1 MWRAF
6 SWFMMIVALVLSDP
20 GWAQAPTRQ
29 GPNMGMPKGFI
40 VPSGKSFALLIG
52 NESYRGGENFRL
64 KFPRQDVDMV
74 ARALRE
80 HHGFVTQ
87 VEIDVGSDRLEGL
100 IKQFFQ
106 KYGGDP
112 EARLLVWFAGHGA
125 QVQVASGSPRSY
137 LLPVDL
143 DITDDASSPAKS
155 RLQRE
160 IMEKGV
166 KLDTITE
173 YIDDFVHAR
182 QLLVVIDSCF
192 AGAIF
197 DASRR
202 GRILNGSNQLSIE
215 RWSNKVRHVIAAG
228 TERQEV
234 YDDGKFAEWFTL
246 AITGR
251 SPALARAYPEFLTG
265 QELGDYLYDAMSF
278 HRRPEQ
284 QRPRHRKIGSTVE
297 QEGEFV
303 FVLPST
309 SIPPL
314 PTQLGAIH
322 NGLSP
327 RETSKSLD
335 PISDRCL
342 TWRRSRHPLAAPI
355 ATRVASILN
364 PLRGHIQHTFD
375 ADQHPSHQRTV
386 STIPDLVIN
395 VEADGSRLRVRYAR
409 KDELNNF
416 GDMVLVP
423 ISVDKQSASSDS
435 QVVLRG
441 AWMRIGAGYG
451 CVEFTLDLRAGT
463 GRGLFYQKLR
473 NRLDVDIPFVTQIP
487 VKSSLTFAPPT

>member
-1 MWRAF
+1 
-6 SWFMMIVALVLSDP
+6 
-20 GWAQAPTRQ
+20 
-29 GPNMGMPKGFI
+29 MGTPKGFL
-40 VPSGKSFALLIG
+40 VPNGKSFALLIG
-52 NESYRGGENFRL
+52 NERYRGGEKYQL

-87 VEIDVGSDRLEGL
+87 VETDVGSDRLEGV
-100 IKQFFQ
+100 IKQFLQ

-143 DITDDASSPAKS
+143 DVTDDPSPPAKA

-160 IMEKGV
+160 IAEKGV

-182 QLLVVIDSCF
+182 QLLVIIDSCF

-202 GRILNGSNQLSIE
+202 GRILNGSNHLSIE

-246 AITGR
+246 AISGR
-251 SPALARAYPEFLTG
+251 SPALARSYPEYLTG

-284 QRPRHRKIGSTVE
+284 QRPRHRKIGSSVD

-303 FVLPST
+303 FVLPT
-309 SIPPL
+309 NSIPPL

-322 NGLSP
+322 NALSP

-342 TWRRSRHPLAAPI
+342 TWRSSRHPLAVPI

-364 PLRGHIQHTFD
+364 PLRGQIHHAFD

-386 STIPDLVIN
+386 STTPDLVIN
-395 VEADGSRLRVRYAR
+395 VEADGNRLRVRYAR

-423 ISVDKQSASSDS
+423 ISVGGKNANAEGR
-435 QVVLRG
+435 VVLRG

-451 CVEFTLDLRAGT
+451 CVEFTLDLKAGI
-463 GRGLFYQKLR
+463 GQGLFYQKFR
-473 NRLDVDIPFVTQIP
+473 NRLDVDIPLVTQIP
-487 VKSSLTFAPPT
+487 VKSRLTFSPPT